1 MKLYEYYNNIHII
14 LLLRGGAIMPIKKS
28 TEKHENKFDM
38 AVAELDEQENL
49 EKEKSNKVVKQI
61 AGNGS
66 KTRTIEVKS
75 KDGTITTREIKVTEK
90 RKTLPVYIPE
100 SMYEQFDAI
109 NTAYGKSNN
118 SAIVELIRDY
128 VTEKKSVLD
137 EV

>member
-1 MKLYEYYNNIHII
+1 M
-14 LLLRGGAIMPIKKS
+14 AIKK
-28 TEKHENKFDM
+28 ENKFDG
-38 AVAELDEQENL
+38 AVADLDEQEAIA
-49 EKEKSNKVVKQI
+49 KEKSAKVVKNI
-61 AGNGS
+61 AGKGA

-75 KDGTITTREIKVTEK
+75 KDGTIRTREIKVTEK

-128 VTEKKSVLD
+128 VTEKKGVLK
-137 EV
+137 EI